1 MLETFLMSRRKK
13 LGMPTRTLVR
23 MSGVPVATVNRILTN
38 PARVRFEYV
47 AAVARVLGVDME
59 AGKTVPLQRILKDR
73 AQIKASYV
81 AKLIQGTQALEASA
95 LDQPGY
101 ERLIAVSI
109 AALLAGKKRKL
120 WDDD

>member
-73 AQIKASYV
+73 AHIKATYV

>member
-23 MSGVPVATVNRILTN
+23 ISGVPVATVNRILTN

-59 AGKTVPLQRILKDR
+59 AGKTVPLQQLLKDR
-73 AQIKASYV
+73 ALIKASYV

-101 ERLIAVSI
+101 ERLIAVST

>member
-38 PARVRFEYV
+38 PGRVRFEYV

-59 AGKTVPLQRILKDR
+59 AGKTCPPPADSQGPRSDQSELRRQTDPGHSSPRGFGFGSTGIRTIDR
-73 AQIKASYV
+73 R
-81 AKLIQGTQALEASA
+81 LDCRSA
-95 LDQPGY
+95 RGQEKETLG
-101 ERLIAVSI
+101 
-109 AALLAGKKRKL
+109 
-120 WDDD
+120 

>member
-23 MSGVPVATVNRILTN
+23 ISGVPVATVNRILTN

-59 AGKTVPLQRILKDR
+59 AGKTVPLQQILKDR
-73 AQIKASYV
+73 ALIKASYV